1 MLTRSK
7 RPGTKDV
14 GRDRCNPLKFGM
26 LVAVLLC
33 EIANGFPE
41 LSEPLA
47 GRVPNPEQV
56 LVGGGIEN
64 N

>member
-1 MLTRSK
+1 
-7 RPGTKDV
+7 
-14 GRDRCNPLKFGM
+14 M